1 MTKLAIV
8 SLFGHMECLGFLLE
22 ILKNCQLTVIID
34 NNTDKH
40 KWLDYYK
47 TLYNF
52 SVDYNLNINT
62 KDYDKIIKLTS
73 NDNCLHSSEN
83 TISLVH
89 LKDLQYVNNKSNKF
103 ISLTPYIT
111 GDDVYYMFPI
121 YNPPII
127 KSNSKI
133 ITLIGFFTDSNIDD
147 DLILFIEKNLDYQF
161 NFIVWGGN
169 TYGKL
174 RKCSNVKI
182 LHSVNTLD
190 LVQIIYDSKYI
201 LSKKHI
207 NYDRFSGQIGLAM
220 SFQKP
225 MIIDHKT
232 ATSYNLPG
240 ITFDNNY
247 CEVDKLNDISDDK
260 YNNILEEI
268 KVFNINTLSNNTKII
283 KSILDI

>member
-1 MTKLAIV
+1 MRKLAIV
-8 SLFGHMECLGFLLE
+8 SQFGHMECLGFLLE
-22 ILKNCQLTVIID
+22 ILKNCEVTVIIN
-34 NNTDKH
+34 NNTDNY

-52 SVDYNLNINT
+52 SVNYDLNINT

-73 NDNCLHSSEN
+73 HDNCLQSSEN

-133 ITLIGFFTDSNIDD
+133 VTLIGYYNDSNIDD

-161 NFIVWGGN
+161 IFVLWGGN

-174 RKCSNVKI
+174 TRCSNVKI
-182 LHSVNTLD
+182 IHGLATLD
-190 LVQIIYDSKYI
+190 LIQIIYDSKYI

-207 NYDRFSGQIGLAM
+207 NYDRFSGQLGLAM

-225 MIIDHKT
+225 MIIDYKT
-232 ATSYNLPG
+232 AISYKLPG
-240 ITFDNNY
+240 ITFHNNY

-260 YNNILEEI
+260 YNNIIEEI
-268 KVFNINTLSNNTKII
+268 KTFNNNNLSNNIKII